1 METISRWIKFY
12 MYVKHY
18 KFELNII
25 RDTEILAYTQYNSN

>member
-1 METISRWIKFY
+1 

-25 RDTEILAYTQYNSN
+25 RDTEILAYTQYNSNEVLSMT